1 MVRSLRQGQCTPHE
15 LASPSREN
23 NIVQGVTRFSTWA
36 KRGGIWTDARVCLHY
51 WVVIRVAGYC
61 NHPSPPYIAQFL
73 GYVMG
78 RIHMALRS
86 YSFLDISLP
95 PIISWDQ
102 AALWMVQSVCL
113 PVCLSVSH
121 TILTMFPSGVITND
135 RSDIH
140 AKGQDQR
147 SKVKVTEVTTQLNRF
162 RTVTPVWIHVW

>member
-1 MVRSLRQGQCTPHE
+1 MVRSLRQGRCTPHE
-15 LASPSREN
+15 LASLSREN
-23 NIVQGVTRFSTWA
+23 NIVQGVTRFFTWA

-61 NHPSPPYIAQFL
+61 NHPRPPYIAQFL

-78 RIHMALRS
+78 RIQMALRS

-102 AALWMVQSVCL
+102 AALWRVQSVCL

-121 TILTMFPSGVITND
+121 TILTMFPSSCHHEIF
-135 RSDIH
+135 RSSYQWQKWYPCKRSRSEV
-140 AKGQDQR
+140 KGQGHNP
-147 SKVKVTEVTTQLNRF
+147 T
-162 RTVTPVWIHVW
+162 